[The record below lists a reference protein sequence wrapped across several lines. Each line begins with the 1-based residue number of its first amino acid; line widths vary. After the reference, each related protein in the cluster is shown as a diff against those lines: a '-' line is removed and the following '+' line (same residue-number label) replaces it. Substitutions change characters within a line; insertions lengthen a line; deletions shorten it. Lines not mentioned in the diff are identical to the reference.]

1 MKIKRS
7 LICALAA
14 IVLLAAGTTVRAQDI
29 TGSIAGTVV
38 DAKGAAVSGAK
49 VTVTNTDKNQE
60 VATMTTGGQGEYIF
74 PALLVGHYTV
84 TVEIN
89 GFKKTEKSNISLNVH
104 DKLEENFNLQVGS
117 LTESVTITADAMHV
131 ETESATQAGLI
142 SGTEVHELPLT
153 TRNFAQLTQLMPGVS
168 NSSAVDTM
176 YIGTTLPGGTTATIP
191 FYINGE
197 RNSSTYWTIDGADN
211 IDRGSDLTLL
221 NYPSVDAIEEFKV
234 LRGNY
239 DPEYGRSGGAQV
251 TVVTK
256 SGTSAFH
263 GSLYEFFRND
273 VLQANT
279 FFNNLASVKRPPL
292 RYNDFGFTIGGPLYI
307 PHVYNEKKEKTYFF
321 YSQEVRRVI
330 TYATVTAQV
339 PTAAMKSGQFSAP
352 VCTAFNAAGTC
363 TATGTTISSIDP
375 VAAAYIKDI
384 WNAIPTPNS
393 TGTALI
399 VPLRNQFNANQQLVR
414 IDHTFSPKVSIFG
427 RFMHDS
433 IPTIEP
439 GGLFTGAALPGV
451 STTSTNSPGY
461 NLVFHVVTTIS
472 PNLLNDGGFQY
483 SQGAILSDPIG
494 TDASAL
500 SPDIKP
506 ALPFGVSLGRI
517 PSLSLT
523 GISGIA
529 GFGPYRDYNRNYN
542 YFDNQTWIHGRH
554 TFKFGISANHYEKTE
569 NAGGNNVGSYSILTT
584 GQTGTVG
591 GVTLNGNNF
600 EESWA
605 NFLLGR
611 VSSFTQASLD
621 VTPDIFSNQIEFYGQ
636 DEWRIRPNLTITFGL
651 RYSLFRQPYDDK
663 HLLTN
668 FDPSL
673 YDPAKAPTIDGA
685 GNICTVAPCAAGGTG
700 AAPNPNFNPLNGI
713 IINNSAGL
721 TFALPLGSGTATAPF
736 GEKTA
741 NEDNSNVGPRIGFA
755 WDPWNNGKT
764 SIRGGYGI
772 FYDSSLF
779 GIIEQNIF
787 ANPPFVQS
795 ISISNTTLANPGGGT
810 VSVSKTPVSP
820 HATMFPSS
828 TPYVQQISLDVQRQL
843 GTSWIVDV
851 GYVGNHGTH
860 LLGIEDL
867 NMPLP
872 GAYVAA
878 GLSTVTSSG
887 NIVPGSG
894 GAQNENL
901 LNIIRPF
908 RGYGPI
914 SAIESRFNSNYNAL
928 QSELQKRWGSS
939 ILKLDYTYSKALT
952 DNQTDRSSAP
962 QNLYD
967 ILSEYGPLQGDRTHI
982 FSADYV
988 YDLPWLKSQQ
998 GIAGHVLGGWQISGI
1013 ISAATGLPLTIL
1025 SSQSFDPAGQ
1035 GVKLSASPASYRPDM
1050 IGNPNTGAPHG
1061 YTQWFNT
1068 AVFVNVPA
1076 TQARPG
1082 NETRG
1087 TVRGPGYQRWD
1098 FALAKNFRITER
1110 TGLDFR
1116 AEAIN
1121 VWNHTNFQGVDTTL
1135 GDASGINTFGHITS
1149 TRDPRV
1155 LQLGLKLHF

>member
-1 MKIKRS
+1 M
-7 LICALAA
+7 CAA
-14 IVLLAAGTTVRAQDI
+14 IVCLFAGASLRAQDI
-29 TGSIAGTVV
+29 TGSIAGNVL
-38 DAKGAAVSGAK
+38 DAKGASVSGAK

-60 VATMTTGGQGEYIF
+60 VATIMTGSQGEYIF

-84 TVEIN
+84 TVEAN
-89 GFKKTEKSNISLNVH
+89 GFKKTEKSGISLNVH
-104 DKLEENFNLQVGS
+104 DKLEENFSLQVGA
-117 LTESVTITADAMHV
+117 LTESVTITAEAMHV

-142 SGTEVHELPLT
+142 TGTEVHELPLT
-153 TRNFAQLTQLMPGVS
+153 TRNFAQLAQLMPGVS

-176 YIGTTLPGGTTATIP
+176 YLGVTLPGGTTATIP

-256 SGTSAFH
+256 SGTNAFH

-292 RYNDFGFTIGGPLYI
+292 RYNDFGFTIGGPVYI
-307 PHVYNEKKEKTYFF
+307 PGFYNKKKEKTYFF
-321 YSQEVRRVI
+321 YSQEIRRVI

-339 PTAAMKSGQFSAP
+339 PTAAMKAGNFSAP
-352 VCTAFNAAGTC
+352 VCTAFDAAGNC

-375 VAAAYIKDI
+375 TAASYIKDV
-384 WNAIPTPNS
+384 WSKVATPNS

-399 VPLRNQFNANQQLVR
+399 VPLRNQFNGNQQLVR
-414 IDHTFSPKVSIFG
+414 IDHTFNSKFSIFG
-427 RFMHDS
+427 RYMHDS

-461 NLVFHVVTTIS
+461 NVVFHAVTTIS

-494 TDASAL
+494 FDASAL

-506 ALPFGVSLGRI
+506 SLPFAVSLGRI
-517 PSLSLT
+517 PSVSLT
-523 GISGIA
+523 GLSGVA

-542 YFDNQTWIHGRH
+542 YFDNQTWIRGRH
-554 TFKFGISANHYEKTE
+554 TFKFGVTANHYEKTE
-569 NAGGNNVGSYSILTT
+569 NAGGNNVGSYTINTT

-591 GVTLNGNNF
+591 GVTLNTNNF

-611 VSSFTQASLD
+611 VSSFTQNSID

-636 DEWRIRPNLTITFGL
+636 DEWRIKSNLTITFGA
-651 RYSLFRQPYDDK
+651 RYSFFRQPYDDR
-663 HLLTN
+663 HMLTN
-668 FDPSL
+668 FDAAL
-673 YDPAKAPTIDGA
+673 FDPAKAPTIDSA
-685 GNICTVAPCAAGGTG
+685 GNICITAPCAGG
-700 AAPNPNFNPLNGI
+700 ALPNPNYNPLNGI
-713 IINNSAGL
+713 IINSSAG
-721 TFALPLGSGTATAPF
+721 TSFSLPLGTGTATAPF

-741 NEDNSNVGPRIGFA
+741 NEDNSNIGPRIGFA
-755 WDPWNNGKT
+755 WDPWGNGKT
-764 SIRGGYGI
+764 SIRGGYGV
-772 FYDSSLF
+772 FYDSALF

-795 ISISNTTLANPGGGT
+795 ISVSNTTLGNPGGGT
-810 VSVSKTPVSP
+810 VNVSRSPVSP
-820 HATMFPSS
+820 HATMQPSS
-828 TPYVQQISLDVQRQL
+828 TPYVQQISLDVQHEFGSGWL
-843 GTSWIVDV
+843 IDV

-867 NMPLP
+867 NMPQA

-878 GLSTVTSSG
+878 GLSTTNSSG
-887 NIVPGSG
+887 IIFPGSG
-894 GAQNENL
+894 GVQNENL
-901 LNIIRPF
+901 LNLIRPF

-928 QSELQKRWGSS
+928 QSEAQKRWGSS
-939 ILKLDYTYSKALT
+939 ILKVDYTYSKALT

-962 QNLYD
+962 QDLYN
-967 ILSEYGPLQGDRTHI
+967 IQQEYGPLQGDRTHI
-982 FSADYV
+982 FSLDYV
-988 YDLPWLKSQQ
+988 YELPWMKSQR
-998 GIAGHVLGGWQISGI
+998 GFAGRILGGWQVSGI

-1035 GVKLSASPASYRPDM
+1035 GVKLSASPASYRPDL
-1050 IGNPNTGAPHG
+1050 IGNPNSGAPHG

-1068 AVFVNVPA
+1068 AAFANVPA
-1076 TQARPG
+1076 GQARPG
-1082 NETRG
+1082 TETRG

-1098 FALAKNFRITER
+1098 MSLSKDFLITER
-1110 TGLDFR
+1110 FGLEFR

-1121 VWNHTNFQGVDTTL
+1121 LWNHTNFQGVDTTL

-1155 LQLGLKLHF
+1155 LQVGLKAHF